1 VTKTYRLINVKS
13 TTPEELYAH
22 KVCMCFFQL
31 WYVVGNHT
39 GLVGGFAMTD
49 ACGNS
54 SSSLYVS
61 VCRTT
66 CTRDLHNF
74 L

>member
-1 VTKTYRLINVKS
+1 MYV
-13 TTPEELYAH
+13 
-22 KVCMCFFQL
+22 FFQL

-39 GLVGGFAMTD
+39 DLVGGFAMTD

-74 L
+74 LMPKALYCTVPPLLNQFRVSVH

>member
-1 VTKTYRLINVKS
+1 
-13 TTPEELYAH
+13 
-22 KVCMCFFQL
+22 
-31 WYVVGNHT
+31 
-39 GLVGGFAMTD
+39 MTD

-74 L
+74 LMPKALYCTVPPLLNQFRVSVHDKSEHCKNTIRPLKLFSA